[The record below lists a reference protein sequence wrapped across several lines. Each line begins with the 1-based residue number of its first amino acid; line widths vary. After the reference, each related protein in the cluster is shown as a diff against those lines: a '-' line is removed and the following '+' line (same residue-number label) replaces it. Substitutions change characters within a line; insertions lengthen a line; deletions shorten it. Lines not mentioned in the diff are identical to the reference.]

1 MGEGDARCY
10 TAVMTVSQRDLAYM
24 RRIGDAKVKSHAE
37 AAAAHRALPLA
48 ERLRRS
54 WTLYLE
60 CRSTI
65 RDDRDDDPRPFYE
78 RARALGL
85 YRP

>member
-1 MGEGDARCY
+1 MGEGGGQCY
-10 TAVMTVSQRDLAYM
+10 TAVMTVSERDQDYM
-24 RRIGDAKVKSHAE
+24 SRIGAAKAASHAE
-37 AAAAHRALPLA
+37 ALAAHRALALT

-54 WTLYLE
+54 WALYLA

-65 RDDRDDDPRPFYE
+65 RDDRDDDPSPFYE

>member
-1 MGEGDARCY
+1 MGRRDRQCY
-10 TAVMTVSQRDLAYM
+10 TAVMSVSERDREYM
-24 RRIGDAKVKSHAE
+24 RRIGEAKAASHAD
-37 AAAAHRALPLA
+37 AAAAQRALALA
-48 ERLRRS
+48 ERLQRS
-54 WTLYLE
+54 WSLYLA